1 MTAFKQQVVLI
12 VYSSSTPLALAVCVC
27 DAVLGIALNWGSS
40 QAHCGDG
47 FLLSKRHVSTDVCWG
62 YQQPTVISTVHEV
75 AVRAALAV
83 WALGICGV
91 GIKLPVATSKLLLGQ
106 P

>member
-1 MTAFKQQVVLI
+1 MVLI
-12 VYSSSTPLALAVCVC
+12 VYSCSTPLALCVS
-27 DAVLGIALNWGSS
+27 DAVLGMLGIALNWGSG

-62 YQQPTVISTVHEV
+62 YQQPTVISPVHEV

-83 WALGICGV
+83 WALARDLRCHYVINCQSDFV
-91 GIKLPVATSKLLLGQ
+91 VVAHIH
-106 P
+106 